1 MHHYLMFVSNLTR
14 NSLAQVI
21 SAIAKIELPVNLWP
35 QLLESLINF
44 CNSADVR
51 HREVDSLLLTE

>member
-1 MHHYLMFVSNLTR
+1 MFSSNLTR

-35 QLLESLINF
+35 QLLESLIHF

-51 HREVDSLLLTE
+51 HREVHCNCANE